1 MMTSQDLVLLALFLS
16 LELFIIALRN
26 FWFTWGVY
34 LCIEV
39 NELDLAR
46 FLTTIGL
53 SRQAALSKTKVKLDL
68 LTEIDMSLM
77 AEKRYQRRNM
87 PHYLLIWERYM
98 KDYDKNKELSNLKYW
113 VANNSYGSAMS
124 KKLPVNDFKWVENIF

>member
-1 MMTSQDLVLLALFLS
+1 M
-16 LELFIIALRN
+16 
-26 FWFTWGVY
+26 
-34 LCIEV
+34 CIEV

-46 FLTTIGL
+46 FLTTLGL

-87 PHYLLIWERYM
+87 PHYLSIWERYM
-98 KDYDKNKELSNLKYW
+98 KDYDKNKELSNLKY
-113 VANNSYGSAMS
+113 
-124 KKLPVNDFKWVENIF
+124 

>member
-1 MMTSQDLVLLALFLS
+1 M
-16 LELFIIALRN
+16 
-26 FWFTWGVY
+26 
-34 LCIEV
+34 CIEV

-46 FLTTIGL
+46 FLTTLGL

-87 PHYLLIWERYM
+87 PHYLLIWEGYM
-98 KDYDKNKELSNLKYW
+98 KDYDKNKELSNLKY
-113 VANNSYGSAMS
+113 
-124 KKLPVNDFKWVENIF
+124 